1 MTFTIPSILYVNESK
16 STEYSSNIREIKQS
30 NDDTMYN
37 STAFNEFSQVNEY
50 LNTEVTKFY
59 NVFNREP
66 NKVDNYGKTMQQRY
80 LDLIN
85 MQNNLKYYLS
95 ETSKLFI
102 GTDALDFYKK
112 TQDLKNKRS
121 TIDSA
126 VGDLQ
131 SNRNMNVASKD
142 VKIQLDSTI
151 YSTVLYSI
159 LAVVLIYYLFIN
171 L

>member
-1 MTFTIPSILYVNESK
+1 MSFTIPSILYVNESK
-16 STEYSSNIREIKQS
+16 STANLSNIGESK
-30 NDDTMYN
+30 DEEMKYN
-37 STAFNEFSQVNEY
+37 STAFNEFSQLNDY

-59 NVFNREP
+59 NIFKENP
-66 NKVDNYGKTMQQRY
+66 NVVDSYNKTMQQRY

-85 MQNNLKYYLS
+85 MQNKLIYYLS
-95 ETSKLFI
+95 KTSELFI

-112 TQDLKNKRS
+112 TQDLKNKRN
-121 TIDSA
+121 TIDTA

-131 SNRNMNVASKD
+131 SNNNANVASKD